1 MANPL
6 ILYDNVYDD
15 GTPTATVTAGGYSV
29 LFIKDWK
36 TYTFWK
42 GDATDPTYITV
53 DCGEGTITTTGANL
67 CTNGA
72 DFTGGPPPTG
82 WTATDCTL
90 TAVAGGEAGNCLEL
104 TSTGGNVQY
113 ASYNVTLTKGKAYRF
128 TAYVKSGTSGD
139 DDMYLYAY
147 DNDNATWMGQTS
159 DTSSGAWVQK
169 TLDFTATGVSCS
181 ISVYKNTTHAASPG
195 TMLFDTIVLKE
206 LTNVPIANTLGI
218 HTHNLY
224 TVGATISVEISSDN
238 NTWHEIYAGFAPTDN
253 LNILKSF
260 STDYYA
266 RYWRLKITG
275 HTAAPEIA
283 ILCIGEALDFP
294 TPPRIPV
301 DIYEIEMSGDGK
313 LSKTGQLLGAVIRNK
328 PVRME
333 YSFAGSEYTYTW
345 VGTTYKAFWTNHAS
359 ELKPFFF
366 GLDLANYTD
375 LHWLCRIP
383 TDSSFSIPFIMKSV
397 VGEMTFEYEA
407 LWGV

>member
-1 MANPL
+1 M
-6 ILYDNVYDD
+6 
-15 GTPTATVTAGGYSV
+15 
-29 LFIKDWK
+29 
-36 TYTFWK
+36 
-42 GDATDPTYITV
+42 
-53 DCGEGTITTTGANL
+53 ETGN
-67 CTNGA
+67 
-72 DFTGGPPPTG
+72 PPTG
-82 WTATDCTL
+82 WTANNCTP
-90 TAVAGGEAGNCLEL
+90 TQQAGGQAGNCIQID
-104 TSTGGNVQY
+104 STGGDNQSV
-113 ASYNVTLTKGKAYRF
+113 NHPVTLTVGKSYRVS
-128 TAYVKSGTSGD
+128 AYVKSGTSGD
-139 DDMYLYAY
+139 DAFQFA
-147 DNDNATWMGQTS
+147 ATSYEGCVEG
-159 DTSSGAWVQK
+159 TSSAAWTQYTFDFVAK
-169 TLDFTATGVSCS
+169 TANNS
-181 ISVYKNTTHAASPG
+181 IYLIKNTTHAASPG
-195 TMLFDTIVLKE
+195 TMLFDTVTVYE
-206 LTNVPIANTLGI
+206 LTNVPLGNTLGI
-218 HTHNLY
+218 QTHNLY
-224 TVGATISVEISSDN
+224 TVGATVSVECSGDN
-238 NTWHEIYAGFAPTDN
+238 VTWATALAGFAPSDDK
-253 LNILKSF
+253 NILKSF
-260 STDYYA
+260 GSDFYG

-366 GLDLANYTD
+366 GLDLTNYTD